1 MKEFSVRLSAGTK
14 LCQIGFLMLAACLT
28 CAEMHAQ
35 EAAAQQGDASKVSLK
50 AGTWKDVESLVAAHR
65 GKVVV
70 VDVWSTSC
78 LPCMTEFPHLVQLG
92 RSYPEDIVCVS
103 FNVDYVGIKSR
114 PVETYR
120 ERVEKFLAK
129 QQAAF
134 ANFISTQ
141 EADAIFAEL
150 KLTSIPAVY
159 VYGRD
164 GKIARRF
171 DDSLFQDGQDE
182 AFTYERD
189 INPFVAKLIPQQTK
203 TIGK

>member
-1 MKEFSVRLSAGTK
+1 MRPVAGTS
-14 LCQIGFLMLAACLT
+14 LYRFGFLILAFCLPN
-28 CAEMHAQ
+28 ASLHAQ
-35 EAAAQQGDASKVSLK
+35 EKTVPSGDAPKVSLK
-50 AGTWKDVESLVAAHR
+50 AGTWKDVESLIATHR
-65 GKVVV
+65 GKIVI

-92 RSYPEDIVCVS
+92 RTHPEDVVCIS

-114 PVETYR
+114 PAETYR
-120 ERVEKFLAK
+120 ERVEKFLDK

-134 ANFISTQ
+134 ANFLCTQ

-164 GKIARRF
+164 GKIAKRF

-182 AFTYERD
+182 AFTYEKD
-189 INPFVAKLIPQQTK
+189 INPFVAKIVPLKST
-203 TIGK
+203 TIEK